1 MYLLQ
6 VKGVP
11 AVKGVVRGKM
21 GCSGWVVAPAEG
33 GSASRVTYVSVTDLK
48 VQCPHVPAMLL
59 CCLRG
64 MLSNCARLCMQVLR
78 PFAHVKTDVWLHEA
92 S

>member
-1 MYLLQ
+1 MLQ

-21 GCSGWVVAPAEG
+21 GCSGWVVAPADG

-48 VQCPHVPAMLL
+48 VQSTHAPSGMLL
-59 CCLRG
+59 LCL
-64 MLSNCARLCMQVLR
+64 
-78 PFAHVKTDVWLHEA
+78 
-92 S
+92 